1 MRIHKSGHEI
11 LSVEDWFSYTP
22 PKKRELQW
30 KDRRSAKE
38 LAQSWFKTGIA
49 KPSEELVALLEGS
62 SVQESSLKK
71 RNQSASSNSM
81 NSRANIET
89 ATSSSS
95 AMWARNAWSLMLKP
109 RRPSASA
116 I

>member
-11 LSVEDWFSYTP
+11 LSVEDWFSYAP

-49 KPSEELVALLEGS
+49 KPSEELVALLEAS

-71 RNQSASSNSM
+71 RNQSASS
-81 NSRANIET
+81 ELDEFGGEH
-89 ATSSSS
+89 
-95 AMWARNAWSLMLKP
+95 RNCDLVVLCNVGTKTHGH
-109 RRPSASA
+109 
-116 I
+116 